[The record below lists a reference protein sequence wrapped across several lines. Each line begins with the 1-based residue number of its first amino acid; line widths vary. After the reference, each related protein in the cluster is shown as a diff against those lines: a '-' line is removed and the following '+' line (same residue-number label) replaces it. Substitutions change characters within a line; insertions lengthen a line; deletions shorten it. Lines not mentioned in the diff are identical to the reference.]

1 MLLVTDKWSSLS
13 DALSAELSFHHLL
26 MSALGALVIMSGPT
40 LTRRVSMEFNIP
52 KYGPQLSWVWDAVGP
67 PLLTLF
73 VFYAGHQAADY
84 HQMVAEIEATLILRP
99 TIEFRY

>member
-26 MSALGALVIMSGPT
+26 MSAPGALVIMSGPT

-52 KYGPQLSWVWDAVGP
+52 KYGPKLS
-67 PLLTLF
+67 
-73 VFYAGHQAADY
+73 
-84 HQMVAEIEATLILRP
+84 
-99 TIEFRY
+99 